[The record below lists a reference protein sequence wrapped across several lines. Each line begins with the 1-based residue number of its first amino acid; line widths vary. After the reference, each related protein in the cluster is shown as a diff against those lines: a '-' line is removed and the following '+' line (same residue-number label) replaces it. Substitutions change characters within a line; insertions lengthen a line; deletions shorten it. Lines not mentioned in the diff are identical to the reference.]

1 MRNSIVLLAL
11 LTAGIIIFSGCTST
25 NDSNGNNTKTLPNAS
40 ITTHSGVPKTEQST
54 TLLQDATTTQAAE
67 TTTTKAPSRTT
78 TTRAGA
84 KTIEVDIKSF
94 AFDPKTI
101 AITKG
106 DTVVWTNMD
115 AAPHR
120 VISDIGS
127 AKDVLDSPILAKGD
141 TYSHTFNELG
151 TYAYHCAIHVS
162 MKGKIIVD

>member
-1 MRNSIVLLAL
+1 MKNSIVLLAL
-11 LTAGIIIFSGCTST
+11 LTAGIILFSGCTT
-25 NDSNGNNTKTLPNAS
+25 NDSNMNSTKTLPNTS
-40 ITTHSGVPKTEQST
+40 STTQSAVPKTEQST
-54 TLLQDATTTQAAE
+54 TIPQDTTTTRAAE

-78 TTRAGA
+78 TTRTGS

-106 DTVVWTNMD
+106 DTVVWTNID
-115 AAPHR
+115 AAPHT
-120 VISDIGS
+120 VSSDVGS
-127 AKDVLDSPILAKGD
+127 AKDELDSPTLAKGD

-151 TYAYHCAIHVS
+151 TYAYHCSIHVS

>member
-40 ITTHSGVPKTEQST
+40 STTHSGVPKTEQAT
-54 TLLQDATTTQAAE
+54 TLLQDTITTHAGE
-67 TTTTKAPSRTT
+67 TTTTKASSRTT

-127 AKDVLDSPILAKGD
+127 VKTELDSQTLAKGD
-141 TYSHTFNELG
+141 SYSHTFSELG
-151 TYAYHCAIHVS
+151 TYAYHCSIHTS
-162 MKGKIIVD
+162 MKGEIIVD

>member
-1 MRNSIVLLAL
+1 MKNSIILLAL
-11 LTAGIIIFSGCTST
+11 LTAGIIIFSGCTT
-25 NDSNGNNTKTLPNAS
+25 NDSNGNDTKTLPNAS
-40 ITTHSGVPKTEQST
+40 STTYSTVPKTEHPT
-54 TLLQDATTTQAAE
+54 TLLQDTTTTRAAG

-106 DTVVWTNMD
+106 DTVIWTNMD

-120 VISDIGS
+120 VISDVGS
-127 AKDVLDSPILAKGD
+127 AKDELDSPTLAKGD

-151 TYAYHCAIHVS
+151 TYAYHCSIHIS

>member
-1 MRNSIVLLAL
+1 MKDSIILLAL
-11 LTAGIIIFSGCTST
+11 LTAGIILFSGCNST
-25 NDSNGNNTKTLPNAS
+25 TTTTGNDTKAVHNAS
-40 ITTHSGVPKTEQST
+40 TTTTFST
-54 TLLQDATTTQAAE
+54 LETGPSTSLLQDTTTIQPSE
-67 TTTTKAPSRTT
+67 TTTTKASSGTT
-78 TTRAGA
+78 TTRGGP

-127 AKDVLDSPILAKGD
+127 VKTELDSQTLAKGD
-141 TYSHTFNELG
+141 TYSHTFSELG
-151 TYAYHCAIHVS
+151 TYAYHCSIHTS
-162 MKGKIIVD
+162 MKGEIIVD

>member
-1 MRNSIVLLAL
+1 MKNSIVLLAL
-11 LTAGIIIFSGCTST
+11 LTAGMILFSGCAST
-25 NDSNGNNTKTLPNAS
+25 NGPEVNDTKALSNAS
-40 ITTHSGVPKTEQST
+40 TTIHSSVPKTEQST
-54 TLLQDATTTQAAE
+54 TLPQDATTTQAVG

-84 KTIEVDIKSF
+84 KTIDVDIKSF

-106 DTVVWTNMD
+106 DTVVWANMD

-120 VISDIGS
+120 VISDVGS

-141 TYSHTFNELG
+141 TYSYTFNELG
-151 TYAYHCAIHVS
+151 TYAYHCAIHIS